1 MQKRNTKSEEKN
13 TLCTKIWRLYEQGKA
28 HHSRQNLYEKS
39 ERCHRFYAGEQW
51 YAQGGGLEEE
61 DLPFYNFIEPV
72 VNYKSATIAM
82 NATTIHYVPHATDKR
97 GENVCRVLGD
107 YAARCWESQ
116 KMDTRLWQVVKEACV
131 TGQSYLYFYDAN
143 LSSQLVDGVNM
154 YLADEC
160 QPDLQKQRYIIL
172 AERQPLSTVQA
183 EARKNG
189 LSEREIEEITA
200 DDETT
205 THGHEMAQKTDDE
218 GRCTCLLYMSKTPQ
232 GIQFC
237 RTTKNVIYSAMTV
250 IPHMKCYPMVS
261 FVWKPRRH
269 TARGMGEVWQLIP
282 NQIEANKT
290 LFRRLQ
296 STKAAAFPKPVY
308 VEGMVEN
315 PEDVTT
321 VGSPVRVREGTVQ
334 KVDEVF
340 SYLAPASMSGDATL
354 LQNELISQS
363 RSLASAGDAALGEI
377 NPERATGAAITAVR
391 QAQAVPL
398 NEQASAFR
406 QLVEDVALVW
416 FDMLC
421 AYYPVGLTVEE
432 QKLIGSRQML
442 CKIAPTVR
450 IEVSPTDPYSKY
462 AQEQAVAE
470 ALRAGYITFEEYVT
484 LLDPKANSPKSK
496 FEEVL
501 RRRKVSKEL
510 GGEMEVRLDGAEPK
524 YEQV

>member
-1 MQKRNTKSEEKN
+1 MQKKSRKGEEN
-13 TLCTKIWRLYEQGKA
+13 SALANKIWRLYEQGKS
-28 HHSRQNLYEKS
+28 HHSRQNLYERA
-39 ERCHRFYAGEQW
+39 ERCHRFYQGEQW

-72 VNYKSATIAM
+72 INYKSATIAM
-82 NATTIHYVPHATDKR
+82 NATTIHYVPHLGNNG
-97 GENVCRVLGD
+97 GEEICRVLGD
-107 YAARCWESQ
+107 YATRCWEAQ
-116 KMDTRLWQVVKEACV
+116 KMDSRLWQVVKEACV

-143 LSSQLVDGVNM
+143 LGNQLVDGVNI

-172 AERQPLSTVQA
+172 AERQPLSTVRTEA
-183 EARKNG
+183 EKNG
-189 LSEREIEEITA
+189 LSKQDIEAITP
-200 DDETT
+200 DEETT
-205 THGHEMAQKTDDE
+205 THSWETAQKTDDE
-218 GRCTCLLYMSKTPQ
+218 GRCTCLLYMAKTPA

-237 RTTKNVIYSAMTV
+237 RATKDMVYLPMSV
-250 IPHMKCYPMVS
+250 IPNMKRYPMVS
-261 FVWKPRRH
+261 FLWKPKRH
-269 TARGMGEVWQLIP
+269 TARGMGEVWPLIP

-334 KVDEVF
+334 KIEEVF

-363 RSLASAGDAALGEI
+363 RALASAGDAALGEV
-377 NPERATGAAITAVR
+377 NPERASGAAITAAR

-398 NEQASAFR
+398 NEQAAAFR
-406 QLVEDVALVW
+406 QMVEDIALVW
-416 FDMLC
+416 LDMLS
-421 AYYPVGLTVEE
+421 AYYPIGLTE
-432 QKLIGSRQML
+432 QERRVVSSRQRL
-442 CKIAPTVR
+442 NKIAPTVR
-450 IEVSPTDPYSKY
+450 IELSPTDPYSKY
-462 AQEQAVAE
+462 AQEQSLAE
-470 ALRAGYITFEEYVT
+470 ALRAGYITFEEYVK
-484 LLDPKANSPKSK
+484 LLDPKANSPKAK

-501 RRRKVSKEL
+501 RRRADTKKGAE
-510 GGEMEVRLDGAEPK
+510 GQNMEVSQNERL
-524 YEQV
+524 